1 MPNTSERGEITA
13 RANAKEAETVRQSQK
28 LTSKTK
34 QLSALNNAK
43 SRLRRART
51 LRVRPRNLLH
61 GGNLVGRW
69 RLATIPKVVAPMR
82 TSAGSRHPVGARIGI
97 RPADS
102 VFPRS
107 DYSSGR
113 LTAFEADTPLG

>member
-51 LRVRPRNLLH
+51 LRVRPREPTA
-61 GGNLVGRW
+61 W
-69 RLATIPKVVAPMR
+69 RQSRRAMDAGDHPERSVR
-82 TSAGSRHPVGARIGI
+82 THEDKRR
-97 RPADS
+97 
-102 VFPRS
+102 
-107 DYSSGR
+107 
-113 LTAFEADTPLG
+113 